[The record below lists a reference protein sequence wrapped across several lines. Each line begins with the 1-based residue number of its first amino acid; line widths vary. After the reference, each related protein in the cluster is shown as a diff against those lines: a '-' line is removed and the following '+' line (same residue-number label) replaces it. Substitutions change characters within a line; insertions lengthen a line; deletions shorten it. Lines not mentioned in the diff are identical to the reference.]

1 MRRRKFITLIGG
13 LAAAWTLAALGQPT
27 KKMPKVGVLW
37 HAGSAD
43 QEAPYFGSLLEGF
56 KSLGYVDGR
65 NIKFEHRFPN
75 EIQEHGSR
83 TCIVRDRCFGGRGK

>member
-13 LAAAWTLAALGQPT
+13 LAAAWPLAALGQPT

-43 QEAPYFGSLLEGF
+43 QEAPYFGSLLEGS
-56 KSLGYVDGR
+56 KASATSMGETSSSS
-65 NIKFEHRFPN
+65 IASPTKFQSDSRAWEPN
-75 EIQEHGSR
+75 LYR
-83 TCIVRDRCFGGRGK
+83 